1 MNQAPETAGRAVGTR
16 WPELVVAGFLMAFAV
31 LVITDSIRVGI
42 GWADDGPRSGYF
54 PFAIG
59 CLLFAAS
66 GVVLVSQLLRW
77 RQADPAFA
85 QREELALVIVVF
97 IPMVIYIGAIFA
109 TGIYVASALLIGY
122 FMWRYGKYRWRI
134 TLPVSIGVPL
144 VFFLVFE
151 KWFLVPLPKGPLEN
165 LLGL

>member
-59 CLLFAAS
+59 CFLFAAS
-66 GVVLVSQLLRW
+66 GAVMVSQLLRW

-134 TLPVSIGVPL
+134 TLPVSVSVPL

>member
-59 CLLFAAS
+59 CFLFAAS

-134 TLPVSIGVPL
+134 TLPVAVGVPL